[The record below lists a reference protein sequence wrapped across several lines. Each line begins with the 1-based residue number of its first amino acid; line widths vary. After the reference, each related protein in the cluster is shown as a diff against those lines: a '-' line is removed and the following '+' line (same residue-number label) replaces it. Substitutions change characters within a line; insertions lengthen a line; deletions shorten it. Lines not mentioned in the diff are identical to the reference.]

1 MSFPEVFWSLFL
13 LPSKKTNLEAL
24 GVLTVTF
31 GDKHQGAGPP
41 VSEPWYPLTHPDLR
55 VGGPDCPSWPH
66 RRGCPAGCRPGL
78 GLDLGGELAPL
89 GLSFPIR
96 VGKGQNP
103 GVCIPQG
110 CGEASPAV
118 LQSAPCRAVVNVSL
132 RH

>member
-13 LPSKKTNLEAL
+13 LPLKKTNLEAL

-31 GDKHQGAGPP
+31 GDKYQGAGPP